1 MENKNEEK
9 VGTKIINRI
18 GRIVTITFYSC
29 FGLIILIF
37 LIFKVIGFF
46 DGEEKKVVPKNTVVK
61 TNCVDVPEDVIKKI
75 ESALTVGGGGS
86 LRNVQAVKSKDFGS
100 VYFISGDLQGSGL
113 EGDNDIATFATNKMN
128 YLGLTLSVNTVA
140 SEFSDWPAGK
150 TTDWNLNMSNHGANE
165 SQNCVRNL

>member
-9 VGTKIINRI
+9 VGA
-18 GRIVTITFYSC
+18 TITDKIGKVLAIIVYSF

-37 LIFKVIGFF
+37 LLYKVIVFF
-46 DGEEKKVVPKNTVVK
+46 GGEDKNTPNEVAVK
-61 TNCVDVPEDVIKKI
+61 TNCIDVPDDVIKKI
-75 ESALTVGGGGS
+75 ESALTIKGDGS
-86 LRNVQAVKSKDFGS
+86 LRNVQAVKSKDFSS

-128 YLGLTLSVNTVA
+128 YLGLTLSVDAVA

-150 TTDWNLNMSNHGANE
+150 TTDWNLNMSNHGAIE
-165 SQNCVRNL
+165 SQKCVRNL